1 MFKKSTMIKAAAIVF
16 CAGVLLTG
24 IGTGVAIAEYTSLEY
39 TGEHILGEEK
49 MKTEDLDF
57 TVERKDGKKIRI
69 WRNYR
74 VNGVHYREDIPMD
87 TIRYTVTYNPD
98 LVSFWINYEEFE
110 EETAKDLDGADGM
123 GGSNGIDERGG
134 IDETGEI
141 DERGEPAGENSSDA
155 APDDYIYQGGI
166 SLQYYYTGDEFDL
179 FMRNKDKILDELK
192 HGKFGAYR
200 VESIKSVEVWMN
212 PGMQEFVELS

>member
-1 MFKKSTMIKAAAIVF
+1 MFKRSTMIKAAAIVF

-57 TVERKDGKKIRI
+57 AVDRKEGKKIRI

-87 TIRYTVTYNPD
+87 TIRYTVTYNPE

-110 EETAKDLDGADGM
+110 EETEEDLDGAGGM
-123 GGSNGIDERGG
+123 NETDERNE
-134 IDETGEI
+134 IDETGEP
-141 DERGEPAGENSSDA
+141 DGENNSDA
-155 APDDYIYQGGI
+155 DPDDNLYQGGI

-212 PGMQEFVELS
+212 PGMKEFVELS

>member
-24 IGTGVAIAEYTSLEY
+24 IGTGVAIAEYTSLKY

-57 TVERKDGKKIRI
+57 TVDRKDGKKIRI

-74 VNGVHYREDIPMD
+74 VNGVHFREDIPMD

-98 LVSFWINYEEFE
+98 LVSFWINYEAFE
-110 EETAKDLDGADGM
+110 EETAADLDGAGGM
-123 GGSNGIDERGG
+123 DGSNEIDVRGE
-134 IDETGEI
+134 IDETGEP
-141 DERGEPAGENSSDA
+141 DGENSSDA
-155 APDDYIYQGGI
+155 DDNLYQGGI

-200 VESIKSVEVWMN
+200 VESIQSVEVWMN
-212 PGMQEFVELS
+212 PGMKEFVELS

>member
-57 TVERKDGKKIRI
+57 AVERKEGKKIRI

-87 TIRYTVTYNPD
+87 TIRYTVTYNPE

-110 EETAKDLDGADGM
+110 EETEADPDGAGGM
-123 GGSNGIDERGG
+123 NETDERNM
-134 IDETGEI
+134 IDETGEP
-141 DERGEPAGENSSDA
+141 DGENNSDA
-155 APDDYIYQGGI
+155 DPDDNLYQGGI

-212 PGMQEFVELS
+212 PGMKEFVELS